1 MITKKK
7 QLGLKIFLGVFI
19 LFMITIHSHS
29 RMFLNRGDDFY
40 DDGSG
45 GSGTSSIA
53 IIRSYSTIRT
63 GIIVGA
69 GYFLDSYSDIILL
82 LNKIEMAD
90 LNGVDYND
98 LRGTLYSAIEKME
111 GAMEAYTFLI
121 QSAEITPYNQEKINR
136 LVSFDYTG
144 FQETKA
150 INSTICKDVD
160 LYLKAGDVTGFFGK
174 MLSDMKTILGMLYQV
189 KVTIDND
196 QFPENS
202 PLWKLNRKYSETLQD
217 GQYAAEIFY
226 AVTDQK

>member
-1 MITKKK
+1 MITKKE

-19 LFMITIHSHS
+19 LLMVTIHSHS

-45 GSGTSSIA
+45 GSGTSSIS
-53 IIRSYSTIRT
+53 IIRSNSTIRT

-69 GYFLDSYSDIILL
+69 GYFLDSYSDMILL
-82 LNKIEMAD
+82 LNKIEMSD
-90 LNGVDYND
+90 LNRVDYND

-111 GAMEAYTFLI
+111 GAKEAYTFLK

-136 LVSFDYTG
+136 LISFDYTG
-144 FQETKA
+144 FQETEA

-160 LYLKAGDVTGFFGK
+160 LYLKAGDITGLFGRT
-174 MLSDMKTILGMLYQV
+174 LSDMETILEMLYQV
-189 KVTIDND
+189 KMTIDND
-196 QFPENS
+196 QLPENS
-202 PLWKLNRKYSETLQD
+202 PLWKLNRKYSETMQD